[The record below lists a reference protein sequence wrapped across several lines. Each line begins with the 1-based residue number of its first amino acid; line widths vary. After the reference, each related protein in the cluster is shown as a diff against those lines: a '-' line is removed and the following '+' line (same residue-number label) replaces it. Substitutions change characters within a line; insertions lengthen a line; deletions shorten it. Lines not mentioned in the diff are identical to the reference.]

1 MWCLKVT
8 TIDVYGNEKQFIQ
21 EYDDILDAYRE
32 SLICK
37 DIHKDS
43 NYLLIVSIYE
53 KCEKR
58 EDKIMAKQE
67 LVRTE
72 MVKAMK
78 AKDKPRR
85 ETLAMLLGALK
96 NEEINKMRVL
106 SAEEENAVVQK
117 EIKQTKETL
126 DLAPDNRQDIIE
138 ECKNR
143 IDVLQQFAP
152 QMMTEKE
159 IKETINSV
167 LQKLSIEQPT
177 KKEKGMIMKNLMPMV
192 KGKADGKLVNQILD
206 SKLV

>member
-1 MWCLKVT
+1 M
-8 TIDVYGNEKQFIQ
+8 
-21 EYDDILDAYRE
+21 
-32 SLICK
+32 S
-37 DIHKDS
+37 
-43 NYLLIVSIYE
+43 
-53 KCEKR
+53 
-58 EDKIMAKQE
+58 KQE
-67 LVRTE
+67 IVRLE

-78 AKDKPRR
+78 SKDKPRR
-85 ETLAMLLGALK
+85 ETLAMLLGELK